1 MKRFF
6 YFLVFGLAGCQS
18 IKPYEKEYLLHPFMD
33 DSGLVGVTGDFGQ
46 KVCSRYERL
55 SSLGG
60 SASGTTSCP
69 TCGG

>member
-1 MKRFF
+1 MK
-6 YFLVFGLAGCQS
+6 LTLIVSIWTLAGCAT

-33 DSGLVGVTGDFGQ
+33 DAALAPLTFDFSQ
-46 KVCSRYERL
+46 KNCGRYERL

-60 SASGTTSCP
+60 TASGGTSCP